1 MLNAECGIKLI
12 DSARCIPKSEFTGML
27 RQLIIDRIKREGPIS
42 FKDFMEMALY
52 YPHYGYYTSAE
63 TDIGSRG
70 DFYTSPH
77 VHPVFGAL
85 IGRQVEEMWRALE
98 EPEEFHII
106 EAGAGRGYLAADML
120 AYLSDTPFFSA
131 IRYTI
136 VEMSPFMR
144 QKQEQLLAPFADR
157 VRWTKS
163 LAETEEARGCIVSN
177 ELFDA
182 FPVHSILRDGDRVK
196 EIYVAAD
203 GDGLV
208 EEQRACGPLVSAYLE
223 EFGIELP
230 PEYRTEINLELKNW
244 LKDAGQTLSEGFILS
259 IDYGYP
265 AWDYYG
271 PARSRGTLVCYY
283 KHQDSENPYAYV
295 GMQDM
300 SAHVNFSAV
309 KKWGEEAG
317 FRTIGYCP
325 QGTFLV
331 ALGIDDVLEKRFS
344 SKEDSFSGPGTV
356 SSLISPDGFGETHKV
371 LIQYKGSRNPQ
382 LSGFSL
388 RNRLNVL

>member
-1 MLNAECGIKLI
+1 
-12 DSARCIPKSEFTGML
+12 ML
-27 RQLIIDRIKREGPIS
+27 RQLIIDRIKREGPIA
-42 FKDFMEMALY
+42 FRDFMEMALY
-52 YPHYGYYTSAE
+52 YPGCGYYTSAE

-98 EPEEFHII
+98 GPEEFHII

-120 AYLSDTPFFSA
+120 AYLRDTAFFST

-144 QKQEQLLAPFADR
+144 QKQEQLLAPFAER
-157 VRWTKS
+157 LRWTKS
-163 LAETEEARGCIVSN
+163 LAETKGVRGCIISN

-182 FPVHSILRDGDRVK
+182 FPVHSVYQDGDTIK
-196 EIYVAAD
+196 EIYVTVD
-203 GDGLV
+203 GDGFI
-208 EEQRACGPLVSAYLE
+208 EDQRVCSSGAAAYLK

-230 PEYRTEINLELKNW
+230 PGYRTEINLELKNW

-265 AWDYYG
+265 SWDYYS
-271 PARSRGTLVCYY
+271 PARSRGTLICYY
-283 KHQDSENPYAYV
+283 KHQESENPYTHV
-295 GMQDM
+295 GLQDM
-300 SAHVNFSAV
+300 SAHVNFSAL

-317 FRTIGYCP
+317 FRTVGYCP

-331 ALGIDDVLEKRFS
+331 ALGIDDVLDK
-344 SKEDSFSGPGTV
+344 SFSGSDGSCSGLGTV

-371 LIQYKGSRNPQ
+371 LIQYKGSGNPQ
-382 LSGFSL
+382 LRGFSL
-388 RNRLNVL
+388 RNRVNVL

>member
-1 MLNAECGIKLI
+1 
-12 DSARCIPKSEFTGML
+12 ML
-27 RQLIIDRIKREGPIS
+27 RQIIIDRIKREGPIP

-52 YPHYGYYTSAE
+52 YPHHGYYTSAE

-85 IGRQVEEMWRALE
+85 IGRQIEEMWRALE

-106 EAGAGRGYLAADML
+106 EAGAGKGYLAADLL
-120 AYLSDTPFFSA
+120 AYLKDTAFFST

-144 QKQEQLLAPFADR
+144 QKQEQLLAPFIDR
-157 VRWTKS
+157 VCWTQA
-163 LAETEEARGCIVSN
+163 LAETAGVRGCIVSN
-177 ELFDA
+177 ELLDA
-182 FPVHSILRDGDRVK
+182 FPVHSVYRDGDTIK
-196 EIYVAAD
+196 EIYVTVD
-203 GDGLV
+203 GDGFV
-208 EEQRACGPLVSAYLE
+208 EEQRACSSGVAAYLE

-230 PEYRTEINLELKNW
+230 PGYRTEINLEPKNW
-244 LKDAGQTLSEGFILS
+244 LRDAGQALSEGFILS

-265 AWDYYG
+265 VWDYYG

-283 KHQDSENPYAYV
+283 KHQDSENPYEHV
-295 GMQDM
+295 GMQDI
-300 SAHVNFSAV
+300 SAHVNFSAI

-317 FRTIGYCP
+317 FKTIGYCS

-331 ALGIDDVLEKRFS
+331 SLGIDEVMKERFS
-344 SKEDSFSGPGTV
+344 SSEDSFAGPGNV

-371 LIQYKGSRNPQ
+371 LAQYKGSGNPQ
-382 LSGFSL
+382 LRGFSL
-388 RNRLNVL
+388 RNRLNML

>member
-1 MLNAECGIKLI
+1 
-12 DSARCIPKSEFTGML
+12 
-27 RQLIIDRIKREGPIS
+27 
-42 FKDFMEMALY
+42 
-52 YPHYGYYTSAE
+52 
-63 TDIGSRG
+63 
-70 DFYTSPH
+70 

-85 IGRQVEEMWRALE
+85 IGRQAEEMWRALE
-98 EPEEFHII
+98 EPEQFHII

-120 AYLSDTPFFSA
+120 AYLSDTPFFST

-144 QKQEQLLAPFADR
+144 QKQEQLLALFADR

-163 LAETEEARGCIVSN
+163 LAETKGACGCIVSN

-182 FPVHSILRDGDRVK
+182 FPVHSIFRDEDGVK

-203 GDGLV
+203 GGGFV
-208 EEQRACGPLVSAYLE
+208 EEQRACGPQVSAYLE

-230 PEYRTEINLELKNW
+230 PGYRTEINLELKNW
-244 LKDAGQTLSEGFILS
+244 LRAAGQTLSEGFILS

-265 AWDYYG
+265 AWDYYS

-283 KHQDSENPYAYV
+283 KHQDSENPYEKV
-295 GMQDM
+295 GMQDI
-300 SAHVNFSAV
+300 SVHVNFSAL
-309 KKWGEEAG
+309 KKWGDECG

-331 ALGIDDVLEKRFS
+331 SLGIDEVLARHFTGS
-344 SKEDSFSGPGTV
+344 DNSFTGPAAV
-356 SSLISPDGFGETHKV
+356 STLISPEGFGETHKV
-371 LIQYKGSRNPQ
+371 LAQYKGGREPR
-382 LSGFSL
+382 LRGFAL
-388 RNRLNVL
+388 RNRVNAL